1 MPTDEIFIRGGLP
14 EVAYRQ
20 TLKHE
25 LAHRRFFLHHLHFR
39 NFFNRLHWKPAF
51 YYKLAPFFL
60 ALGTILLWWDTAMI
74 LFFVPVILYFWI
86 FYFGV
91 EFLAEKAEH
100 MASFMKFGGLTAR
113 ELFRFIFSQVVMAS
127 WFIIFVG
134 IVPLWAM
141 GVPIDTRLLFTLVG
155 LALFAKW
162 GLDIMQIKAM
172 EKLRIL
178 VTKNWEVS
186 K

>member
-1 MPTDEIFIRGGLP
+1 
-14 EVAYRQ
+14 
-20 TLKHE
+20 
-25 LAHRRFFLHHLHFR
+25 
-39 NFFNRLHWKPAF
+39 
-51 YYKLAPFFL
+51 
-60 ALGTILLWWDTAMI
+60 MI